1 MGCCWEFLAQQMC
14 LKHGERSH
22 YLFDDGETNVLTQ
35 ELSRQGTALIQC
47 PLGIKVLGHFSLGI
61 HGEHRRIWE
70 EKTTKKFQWGP
81 LSPSIIRQ
89 LWGIMMYLCTPQKQ
103 AVYTVQNHA
112 CCSQAYMTSD
122 GLKDGT
128 GWHCDW
134 LHIWGLTS
142 EPVHAHPAARCHH
155 SSAPISNHPTNKGI
169 FRSSIFS
176 KKKNK
181 QQHKNPLSNRCSLS
195 SDPKGRHRAE
205 HIVEQPCDAQVTSS
219 GKWGNLLGSSAPPKQ
234 RIAWRWRIP
243 PDCWRGNCLLHL
255 DCFLTWSGGLW
266 WERVRRQIE
275 WNKFLG

>member
-14 LKHGERSH
+14 LKHGERSR
-22 YLFDDGETNVLTQ
+22 YPFDDGETNVLTQ

-176 KKKNK
+176 KKKTNNTK
-181 QQHKNPLSNRCSLS
+181 ILFRTDAPFPQTQREGTVQSTLWSSPVMLKSHQVENEAICWGVRHLRNSALPGDGEFPLTA
-195 SDPKGRHRAE
+195 GGE
-205 HIVEQPCDAQVTSS
+205 
-219 GKWGNLLGSSAPPKQ
+219 
-234 RIAWRWRIP
+234 IA
-243 PDCWRGNCLLHL
+243 CC
-255 DCFLTWSGGLW
+255 TW
-266 WERVRRQIE
+266 IA
-275 WNKFLG
+275 F